1 MLKKIANIV
10 PTEILERKKQV
21 EKGKAFIVST
31 VQEELTSDDIKRR
44 LEHLNVKEEQ
54 LEMALKAIKKQIKT
68 IQEDRKML
76 EECLQE
82 LKVEDGSED
91 NVE

>member
-1 MLKKIANIV
+1 MLK
-10 PTEILERKKQV
+10 TEILDRKKQV

-91 NVE
+91 NVK

>member
-1 MLKKIANIV
+1 MLK
-10 PTEILERKKQV
+10 TEVLGRKKQV

>member
-1 MLKKIANIV
+1 MLK
-10 PTEILERKKQV
+10 TEILDRKKQV

-31 VQEELTSDDIKRR
+31 VREELTSDDIKRR

-68 IQEDRKML
+68 IREDRKML

>member
-1 MLKKIANIV
+1 MLK
-10 PTEILERKKQV
+10 TEILDRKKQV
-21 EKGKAFIVST
+21 KKGKAFIVST

>member
-1 MLKKIANIV
+1 MENRYCNITGSQKIKD
-10 PTEILERKKQV
+10 T
-21 EKGKAFIVST
+21 
-31 VQEELTSDDIKRR
+31 
-44 LEHLNVKEEQ
+44 
-54 LEMALKAIKKQIKT
+54 
-68 IQEDRKML
+68 

>member
-1 MLKKIANIV
+1 
-10 PTEILERKKQV
+10 
-21 EKGKAFIVST
+21 
-31 VQEELTSDDIKRR
+31 

-82 LKVEDGSED
+82 LKVEGGSED

>member
-31 VQEELTSDDIKRR
+31 VQEELTPDDIKRR